1 MNAESEQVSGIVLQL
16 PCSEEKLFRY
26 SATAPILNLLSDNV
40 LTAFS
45 IRELHRATGYS
56 IENVSNAIKTLE
68 ASGIVSVRTEG
79 NQKRVE
85 INSDRLLNPENPYAS
100 IPQQEFRIPVK
111 KACKELKKT
120 LENIKGIVL
129 FGSVATG
136 TADRQSDID
145 LFVLVEDDQASNQ
158 RAAHE
163 VAKSLRNTDI
173 DGERYE
179 YQILVESVGSASN
192 YGDKLRDV
200 MTNCIT
206 IKDSEELAELKEEV
220 LKNNE

>member
-40 LTAFS
+40 LTTFS

-68 ASGIVSVRTEG
+68 AVGIVSVRTKG

-85 INSDRLLNPENPYAS
+85 ISSDRLLNPENSYPS

-111 KACKELKKT
+111 KACEELEKT

-145 LFVLVEDDQASNQ
+145 LFVLVEDEQASNQ

-163 VAKSLRNTDI
+163 VAKSLGNTDI

-179 YQILVESVGSASN
+179 YQILVESVGSAGN

-206 IKDSEELAELKEEV
+206 IKDSAELAELKEEV
-220 LKNNE
+220 LETNE